1 MPLNFRYKRIAFIA
15 LDLDRFID
23 RRQSPAGKPDI
34 NNRAMDSNN
43 PTRVWHT
50 DVVLCLHQATGA
62 RRHELALDQ
71 NQPARTGQIRCC

>member
-23 RRQSPAGKPDI
+23 RGQSPAGKPDI

-43 PTRVWHT
+43 PTQVRHV
-50 DVVLCLHQATGA
+50 DVVLWLHKGTGA
-62 RRHELALDQ
+62 RRHGLALDQ
-71 NQPARTGQIRCC
+71 NQPARTGPGRC